1 MTTSSN
7 PEEIRAEIEQTRA
20 RLSNDVDALADT
32 ANPKNIANRQ
42 VDKIKG
48 AARGVKEKLMG
59 ADDDPNDVG
68 SLGDARNAVTDRLSS
83 GGNAVGDRLSSTGQ
97 AVADRAS
104 ATGDAVAAAPR
115 RAKQKTRGNPLAAGT
130 IAFGVGL
137 LISGL
142 IPASQKEQRAVA
154 DLQRKVEPLKEKATD
169 AAKEVAENLR
179 EPAQQA
185 VESVKETAG
194 QAVQNVKD
202 EGASA
207 KDDVQGQVQDSTQTV
222 RDDASR

>member
-7 PEEIRAEIEQTRA
+7 PEEIRADIERTRA
-20 RLSNDVDALADT
+20 QLSSNVDALADT
-32 ANPKNIANRQ
+32 ANPKNIAGRQ

-48 AARGVKEKLMG
+48 AARGVKEHLMG
-59 ADDDPNDVG
+59 SDDDPYDQGTVG
-68 SLGDARNAVTDRLSS
+68 GARDAVADRASS
-83 GGNAVGDRLSSTGQ
+83 AGQ

-104 ATGDAVAAAPR
+104 AAGDAVAAAPR

-142 IPASQKEQRAVA
+142 IPSSQKEQRAVA
-154 DLQRKVEPLKEKATD
+154 DLQRKAEPLKEKATE
-169 AAKEVAENLR
+169 AAREVAENLR

-185 VESVKETAG
+185 VESVKETAT
-194 QAVQNVKD
+194 QAAQNVKD
-202 EGASA
+202 EGTSA
-207 KDDVQGQVQDSTQTV
+207 TEDVKSQVQDSKETV
-222 RDDASR
+222 QEHGSR